1 MTAKHK
7 TQSPD
12 LSLPEIRFCQLYAA
26 GGISATQA
34 FKDAG
39 FAVQPASSGA
49 ANQRAARLLRKQKI
63 REYIQDLRDAA
74 CEAAKV
80 SVESLARGFAGAVNA
95 DVTSIFG
102 PNGEAL
108 PPSEW
113 PASLKR
119 HIVSVEV
126 EDIFDWQ
133 PLDGGGRER
142 VRVGQKWKV
151 KTENK
156 TENRKILAQW
166 KKMLVTEKADEPR
179 EDEGGGTS
187 EQLVALATLLAGHIA
202 SSGSGGTD
210 AGDGGPAG
218 AVDAAAGAANAGV
231 HQ

>member
-1 MTAKHK
+1 MQQTPPGTLNRMRQTVACHTRQDLIMPPKHK
-7 TQSPD
+7 TQSPE
-12 LSLPEIRFCQLYAA
+12 LSLPEIRFCQAYAA

-39 FAVQPASSGA
+39 FPIPPASSGA
-49 ANQRAARLLRKQKI
+49 ANQRAARLLRRQKI
-63 REYIQDLRDAA
+63 REYIQNLRDAA

-95 DVTSIFG
+95 DITAVFG
-102 PNGEAL
+102 PNGEAR

-119 HIVSVEV
+119 HIVSVEI

-133 PLDGGGRER
+133 PLDGGGREK
-142 VRVGQKWKV
+142 VRVGQKWKI

-166 KKMLVTEKADEPR
+166 RGMIGGDKLLEDKESKPLVV
-179 EDEGGGTS
+179 GGEANPG
-187 EQLVALATLLAGHIA
+187 AL
-202 SSGSGGTD
+202 
-210 AGDGGPAG
+210 
-218 AVDAAAGAANAGV
+218 
-231 HQ
+231 